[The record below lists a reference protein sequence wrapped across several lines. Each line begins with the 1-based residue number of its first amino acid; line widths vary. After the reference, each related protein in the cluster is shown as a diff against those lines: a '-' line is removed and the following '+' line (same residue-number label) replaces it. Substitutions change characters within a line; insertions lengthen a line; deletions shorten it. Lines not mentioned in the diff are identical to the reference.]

1 MKHTRIWITTS
12 LLAALLALPA
22 AALARESVEVALRA
36 AMETE
41 TVEGDL
47 KGAIEQY
54 RKIAEGSDRAIA
66 AKALI
71 RMAGC
76 YEKLGDTESRKIYE
90 RVLREYADQ
99 TEAAALARAR
109 LGGAERAERQRGM
122 ALRKVWA
129 GDLSGRIS
137 SDGRYISHVDWDSLS
152 WNDWGTLLLHDLVAG
167 TDRPLSPKSETKGS
181 AFNSAISRDGMRV
194 AYAWCGGPGPSCEL
208 RLSSLHGEGVPP
220 HQKLFAS
227 EEIVITAPRDW
238 SPDGKW
244 IAVRVRRKDRTT
256 QIGLVGVQDGSLRV
270 LKTVNWAFNSRIF
283 FSPDGK
289 DLAFDLPASETG
301 DQHDVFVLAADG
313 SREVPAVVHAS
324 NDIVMGWSPD
334 GKHLLFASD
343 RNGSIGLW
351 ALAFENRKP
360 QGPPKLIKANIGSAK
375 SMGVT
380 NDGSLYLGVATT
392 FREIEEVSIDLD
404 TGKQVGP
411 PSRPIQ
417 TFVGT
422 NMNPAWSRDGKYLAY
437 VSTRGPNRD
446 FIGIRSVDTAEVR
459 ELHPQPSLGYL
470 QGPSWAP
477 DGRSLVA
484 SGTGPKGRHGIFRID
499 AQTGEVVPIVAPTP
513 ERLSYEGF
521 FWSPDGKR
529 MYYHSQ
535 KGAIYERE
543 VASGKTREVIR
554 GRLGP
559 ISLSP
564 DGLWI
569 ATTEK
574 DESERSTAVVLIPVE
589 GGEPREL
596 LHVSEPQWI
605 NNTSMPWTPDGRG
618 ILVRKMLVAGGKK
631 SELWLVPID
640 GGPARK
646 LDFDAN
652 RVARYAP
659 GKIRLHP
666 DGRRLAYVF
675 GDYTS
680 EVWVLENFLP
690 ALSAKK

>member
-1 MKHTRIWITTS
+1 M
-12 LLAALLALPA
+12 
-22 AALARESVEVALRA
+22 
-36 AMETE
+36 
-41 TVEGDL
+41 
-47 KGAIEQY
+47 Q
-54 RKIAEGSDRAIA
+54 
-66 AKALI
+66 
-71 RMAGC
+71 
-76 YEKLGDTESRKIYE
+76 
-90 RVLREYADQ
+90 
-99 TEAAALARAR
+99 
-109 LGGAERAERQRGM
+109 
-122 ALRKVWA
+122 
-129 GDLSGRIS
+129 
-137 SDGRYISHVDWDSLS
+137 
-152 WNDWGTLLLHDLVAG
+152 
-167 TDRPLSPKSETKGS
+167 
-181 AFNSAISRDGMRV
+181 
-194 AYAWCGGPGPSCEL
+194 
-208 RLSSLHGEGVPP
+208 
-220 HQKLFAS
+220 
-227 EEIVITAPRDW
+227 
-238 SPDGKW
+238 
-244 IAVRVRRKDRTT
+244 RKDRTA
-256 QIGLVGVQDGSLRV
+256 QIGLVGVHDGSLRV
-270 LKTVNWAFNSRIF
+270 LKSVNWASNSRIF

-301 DQHDVFVLAADG
+301 DQRDVFVLAADG
-313 SREVPAVVHAS
+313 SREVLAVVHAS

-334 GKHLLFASD
+334 GKLLLFASD

-360 QGPPKLIKANIGSAK
+360 QGPPQLIKANIGSAK

-392 FREIEEVSIDLD
+392 FREIEVVSIDFD
-404 TGKQVGP
+404 TGKQVGS

-417 TFVGT
+417 TFMGT

-446 FIGIRSVDTAEVR
+446 LIGIRSVDTGEVR
-459 ELHPQPSLGYL
+459 ELHPQPSLEWI

-477 DGRSLVA
+477 DGRSLVV
-484 SGTGPKGRHGIFRID
+484 SGADPKGRQGIFRID
-499 AQTGEVVPIVAPTP
+499 AETGEVVPIVAPTP

-535 KGAIYERE
+535 EGAIYERE
-543 VASGKTREVIR
+543 VASGKMREVIR
-554 GRLGP
+554 GTLGP

-564 DGLWI
+564 DGRWI
-569 ATTEK
+569 ASSQGDWRTE
-574 DESERSTAVVLIPVE
+574 SQTVVLIPVD

-596 LHVSEPQWI
+596 LRVNKPQWI
-605 NNTSMPWTPDGRG
+605 NNTSMPWTPDGKG

-640 GGPARK
+640 GGRARK

-652 RVARYAP
+652 RVATYAP

-690 ALSAKK
+690 VLSAKK